1 MSWKLSRHAFTRFWD
16 VHAWAGVVTSLVL
29 YVMFFLGSVVLFY
42 RPLTIWEEPI
52 LQAPAPTG
60 HSLQAALE
68 LAKPLPEEFYFYL
81 PYEGNGL
88 PKIGYYLPGTS
99 EWYMWWLDVER
110 GATVPQRELA
120 AAYVYDLHYLWNNAT
135 GFWLQYGGGV
145 LVFGFLLTL
154 VTGVLIHLQNLVP
167 QLHRFRPERGRR
179 TLWSDLHKVAGV
191 MGLPFQLVYALTG
204 ALLVLSPLLFQ
215 LSVGPLFKG
224 DEQRAAD
231 TAGALVEDPPPREYG
246 GQAPALPL
254 DVLVERAV
262 AAEPRLVVESF
273 IYRGHGREHGSVDVR
288 GHIEGAT
295 FGDATVT
302 LTAAT
307 GAVELIETP
316 DAERSVAT
324 LARWIHGLHTVHYG
338 GLEVRL
344 MLWLLAV
351 AGCITILTGN
361 WIWLER
367 RRAQQPSRING
378 LLARLTA
385 GVGAGA
391 VLALGVLF
399 LASRLMPLEWPGRL
413 AAEEIVLAS
422 SFIACL
428 VHALAAQSS
437 AAVWWRLLGL
447 AGVVFL
453 AVPLAATLRSPAGLF
468 GMGPRLPVVV
478 GVDVGLLVASA
489 LLFSLAAGIRRAL
502 RGPQRAPHPAP
513 PAAHPLPT
521 RVDA

>member
-29 YVMFFLGSVVLFY
+29 YVMFLLGSVVLFY

-52 LQAPAPTG
+52 LQSPAPTG
-60 HSLQAALE
+60 HALQATLALAE
-68 LAKPLPEEFYFYL
+68 PLPEEFYLYL
-81 PYEGNGL
+81 PYEGHGL
-88 PKIGYYLPGTS
+88 PKVGYYLPGTS
-99 EWYMWWLDVER
+99 QWHMWWLDVER
-110 GATVPQRELA
+110 GRQVPERELA

-154 VTGVLIHLQNLVP
+154 VTGVLVHLQNLVP

-215 LSVGPLFKG
+215 LSIGPLFQG

-231 TAGALVEDPPPREYG
+231 AAGALIEDPPPREYG
-246 GQAPALPL
+246 GHARALPL
-254 DVLVERAV
+254 DELVARAA
-262 AAEPRLVVESF
+262 AAEPRLIIESF
-273 IYRGHGREHGSVDVR
+273 IYRGYGREHGSVDVR
-288 GHIEGAT
+288 GQIDGAT

-307 GAVELIETP
+307 GAVELVQTP

-344 MLWLLAV
+344 LLWLLAI
-351 AGCITILTGN
+351 AGCVTILSGN

-367 RRAQQPSRING
+367 RRVKQPSSVNG

-385 GVGAGA
+385 GVGGGS
-391 VLALGVLF
+391 VLALGSLF
-399 LASRLMPLEWPGRL
+399 LASRMLPLEWPRRL

-428 VHALAAQSS
+428 LYAFAARSS
-437 AAVWWRLLGL
+437 AAIWWRLLGL
-447 AGVVFL
+447 AALVFL
-453 AVPLAATLRSPAGLF
+453 ATPLAATLRSPAGLF
-468 GMGPRLPVVV
+468 GAGPRLATVV
-478 GVDVGLLVASA
+478 GVDIGLLVASA
-489 LLFSLAAGIRRAL
+489 LLLTLAASIRRVQRGADSAPAL
-502 RGPQRAPHPAP
+502 AVSPAV
-513 PAAHPLPT
+513 AT
-521 RVDA
+521 GVDA